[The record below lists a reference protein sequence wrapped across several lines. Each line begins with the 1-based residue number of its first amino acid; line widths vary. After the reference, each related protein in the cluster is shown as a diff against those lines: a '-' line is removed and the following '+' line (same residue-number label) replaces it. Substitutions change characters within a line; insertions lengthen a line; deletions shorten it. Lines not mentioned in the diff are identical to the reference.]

1 MYTSNTMHFTVLNV
15 IHIKGLVYFCNVGT
29 MWGIVVKFDLNT
41 QQTEG
46 IQNEFKPSNLKW
58 IIHVKTMTAFVM
70 DVLKNISYLYINLF
84 FMCYSLAVVPTND
97 L

>member
-1 MYTSNTMHFTVLNV
+1 
-15 IHIKGLVYFCNVGT
+15 

-70 DVLKNISYLYINLF
+70 DVLKKYKLFIYKLF